1 MAQIDSKAV
10 NYEHV
15 VEIKDNITIVK
26 IPETYVDKPLTEL
39 QEETLL
45 LFEKEFAGRYTDNDE
60 DYVAFVKSGSSTPP
74 LISSYWPRRDHRN
87 DERSRAE
94 KRRWDDRRNSND
106 NRHSHYS
113 YNKQPRHDYNNYR
126 R

>member
-1 MAQIDSKAV
+1 MAQIDSKSV
-10 NYEHV
+10 NYELE

-45 LFEKEFAGRYTDNDE
+45 LFEKEFACRYTDDDE
-60 DYVAFVKSGSSTPP
+60 DYVAFVKLGSSTPP
-74 LISSYWPRRDHRN
+74 LISSYWPRRDYRN

-94 KRRWDDRRNSND
+94 KRRWEDRRNFND
-106 NRHSHYS
+106 NRHSQYF
-113 YNKQPRHDYNNYR
+113 YNKRPKHDYNNYR
-126 R
+126 